1 MANSHTHDEYTRN
14 KAGEIKA
21 LIQWEGIGSWN
32 KFRGNVWGYLV
43 CFSSLCCIP
52 HANANRGRA
61 LYPITHRA
69 VNSCFSL
76 TARWMCVCLQGQQV
90 HSSGWTW
97 KNTKTSTCTL
107 VLFPHVGVYISDIS
121 SFPANLNNQ
130 KNGTKLQSGNFVPQD
145 SPWIPA
151 DSHKEKSHR
160 KVAFRPH

>member
-1 MANSHTHDEYTRN
+1 MAISHAHDEYTRN
-14 KAGEIKA
+14 KAREIKA

-32 KFRGNVWGYLV
+32 KFRGNVWGYLF

-76 TARWMCVCLQGQQV
+76 TARWMRVCLQGQQV
-90 HSSGWTW
+90 HSSVWTW
-97 KNTKTSTCTL
+97 KNTKPSACTL

-121 SFPANLNNQ
+121 SFPALLNNP
-130 KNGTKLQSGNFVPQD
+130 KMAPNYKVGTF
-145 SPWIPA
+145 
-151 DSHKEKSHR
+151 SHR
-160 KVAFRPH
+160 IHPGYQP